1 MPIPLSSSI
10 VCSRCLVERA
20 SLSHAQTSSTSNLCR
35 RASSIM
41 RSSFGRRVTRLQYTE
56 EKHRMATR
64 NHLSSND
71 LRVVNFRL
79 PSVYCRREDA
89 KC

>member
-1 MPIPLSSSI
+1 
-10 VCSRCLVERA
+10 
-20 SLSHAQTSSTSNLCR
+20 
-35 RASSIM
+35 
-41 RSSFGRRVTRLQYTE
+41 
-56 EKHRMATR
+56 MATR
-64 NHLSSND
+64 NRLSSND